1 MKDQCAILTGNQK
14 LPKLG
19 KIVLQSKTKYATPIL
34 TGLQVKM
41 KLKKIVQKF

>member
-1 MKDQCAILTGNQK
+1 MKDQCAILTGVQK

-19 KIVLQSKTKYATPIL
+19 KIVLQSKTKYVTPIQ
-34 TGLQVKM
+34 TGLQAKL